1 MVVSGLPMNRP
12 DQTNNVFCTHGW
24 GSKRESL
31 QTPCSDV
38 DACCSHALHWHW
50 HWHWRIIDYG
60 LFCLRWSSLHRRLLM
75 APAAHLNMWSSHGAR
90 LRDTVLHGPVLAA
103 CTFRHSGSFLW
114 GWLVL
119 RLHTSHDS
127 IHYRCVEWPQ
137 MMDVTMFGLLGIIIF
152 GMVAFWVYL
161 VRTYGK

>member
-1 MVVSGLPMNRP
+1 MSSALTVGEANAKACKPRVLMWIHA
-12 DQTNNVFCTHGW
+12 V
-24 GSKRESL
+24 L
-31 QTPCSDV
+31 MPCI
-38 DACCSHALHWHW
+38 HW